1 MGRILFFLLL
11 AIAAYVGW
19 RWVRSQRL
27 RDSREQ
33 QRGSGDRPAEAMVS
47 CATCGLHLPRREAL
61 VLGERHFCCEDH
73 RRSAPPQ

>member
-11 AIAAYVGW
+11 AVAAYVGW

-27 RDSREQ
+27 GDSRKSQ
-33 QRGSGDRPAEAMVS
+33 PRTGVRPAETMVS
-47 CATCGLHLPRREAL
+47 CATCGLHLPRQEAL
-61 VLGERHFCCEDH
+61 LLGERFFCCEDH